1 MFWSLQESRRMR
13 AHSDHRIDFRPRVMN
28 CRGSMVFIIKKLST
42 ITTSNWVFSLLQYKE
57 LTPNKTRRA
66 QCANWLI
73 FYREELFG
81 YTVEELRERRRLKK
95 EAEEKAKQQAEDE
108 WKPPVKEVF

>member
-1 MFWSLQESRRMR
+1 M
-13 AHSDHRIDFRPRVMN
+13 H
-28 CRGSMVFIIKKLST
+28 II
-42 ITTSNWVFSLLQYKE
+42 QYKE

-81 YTVEELRERRRLKK
+81 YTVEELKERRRLKK
-95 EAEEKAKQQAEDE
+95 EAGEKAKLEVEAKEGTDDA
-108 WKPPVKEVF
+108 WNPPVKEVF

>member
-1 MFWSLQESRRMR
+1 MFQLLRYLDDLNNLFLNNVY
-13 AHSDHRIDFRPRVMN
+13 A
-28 CRGSMVFIIKKLST
+28 
-42 ITTSNWVFSLLQYKE
+42 ITTTLQYRE

-95 EAEEKAKQQAEDE
+95 EAEAEAEAKRIAEEGEDADD

>member
-1 MFWSLQESRRMR
+1 MK
-13 AHSDHRIDFRPRVMN
+13 
-28 CRGSMVFIIKKLST
+28 G
-42 ITTSNWVFSLLQYKE
+42 

-66 QCANWLI
+66 QCANWII

-81 YTVEELRERRRLKK
+81 YTVEELREKRRLKK
-95 EAEEKAKQQAEDE
+95 EAEAAAEAKKREEGKEEVDT

>member
-1 MFWSLQESRRMR
+1 MKN
-13 AHSDHRIDFRPRVMN
+13 V
-28 CRGSMVFIIKKLST
+28 CV
-42 ITTSNWVFSLLQYKE
+42 ITTTLQYKE

-81 YTVEELRERRRLKK
+81 YTLEELRERRRLKK
-95 EAEEKAKQQAEDE
+95 EAEAAAEAKRKAEEGNDADN

>member
-1 MFWSLQESRRMR
+1 MEQQR
-13 AHSDHRIDFRPRVMN
+13 
-28 CRGSMVFIIKKLST
+28 
-42 ITTSNWVFSLLQYKE
+42 QYKE

-81 YTVEELRERRRLKK
+81 YTVEELRERRRLRK
-95 EAEEKAKQQAEDE
+95 EAEAIAEEEAKRKAKEEGKDVDD
-108 WKPPVKEVF
+108 WKLPVTEVF

>member
-1 MFWSLQESRRMR
+1 MFIQN
-13 AHSDHRIDFRPRVMN
+13 IQQF
-28 CRGSMVFIIKKLST
+28 
-42 ITTSNWVFSLLQYKE
+42 KE

-81 YTVEELRERRRLKK
+81 YTVEELREKRRLKK
-95 EAEEKAKQQAEDE
+95 EAEAAAEAEKKRLAEERGEEFKDE

>member
-1 MFWSLQESRRMR
+1 MLHEN
-13 AHSDHRIDFRPRVMN
+13 A
-28 CRGSMVFIIKKLST
+28 
-42 ITTSNWVFSLLQYKE
+42 LQYKE

-95 EAEEKAKQQAEDE
+95 EAEEKARQEAEDE

>member
-1 MFWSLQESRRMR
+1 M
-13 AHSDHRIDFRPRVMN
+13 
-28 CRGSMVFIIKKLST
+28 
-42 ITTSNWVFSLLQYKE
+42 QYKE

-95 EAEEKAKQQAEDE
+95 EAEEKAKQETEAKKGAEDE

>member
-1 MFWSLQESRRMR
+1 MTT
-13 AHSDHRIDFRPRVMN
+13 
-28 CRGSMVFIIKKLST
+28 T
-42 ITTSNWVFSLLQYKE
+42 ITFENRQYQQWVQYKE

-66 QCANWLI
+66 QCANWLLY
-73 FYREELFG
+73 YREELFG

-95 EAEEKAKQQAEDE
+95 EKEEEERRIKEEEAKKSGKDVEDE